1 MRDLRK
7 SRTTGV
13 PTAGTNSPAAGG
25 AARAGSSEVSVDEL
39 MEILKND
46 LEMTA
51 QSLRGV
57 KKRYDVSGDL
67 GFEDAQ
73 GWLVHALDVIR
84 FWEKNK

>member
-1 MRDLRK
+1 MRFLHK
-7 SRTTGV
+7 SRRAAGV
-13 PTAGTNSPAAGG
+13 PTAGASSPTAGS
-25 AARAGSSEVSVDEL
+25 AARAGHDVSIDEL

-46 LEMTA
+46 IEMSA

-57 KKRYDVSGDL
+57 KKRYDVGGDL

-84 FWEKNK
+84 YWEKQK